1 MRLVLTKNGFTRAKS
16 CRLRSMV
23 GRVSMTPDST
33 PAVVPDRDGEKSAL
47 ASAVTSTVS
56 VTVASCRVMG
66 ISVASP
72 RETTTPDN
80 DCVPKPLR
88 AISRS

>member
-1 MRLVLTKNGFTRAKS
+1 
-16 CRLRSMV
+16 
-23 GRVSMTPDST
+23 MTPDST

-47 ASAVTSTVS
+47 AAAVTSTVS
-56 VTVASCRVMG
+56 LTVASCRVIG

-72 RETTTPDN
+72 RVTTTPDN

-88 AISRS
+88 ATSSS